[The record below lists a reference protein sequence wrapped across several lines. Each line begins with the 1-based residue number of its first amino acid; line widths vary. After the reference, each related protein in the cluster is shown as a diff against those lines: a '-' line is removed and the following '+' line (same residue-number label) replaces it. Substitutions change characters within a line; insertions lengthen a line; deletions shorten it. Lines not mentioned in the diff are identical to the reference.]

1 MISLETITQAAQLIR
16 HFTGKTPL
24 VYSAT
29 LSRRFNAQIYLK
41 LENLQKTGSFKVRG
55 ASHKLILRRREG
67 SITSKGV
74 VAASAGN
81 HAQGVALAAREAG
94 LPAAI
99 VMPTWASISKQEATR
114 NYGGRVILHGATME
128 ESIRHAEDMVASG
141 MTLIHPFDD
150 PDIIAGQGTIALEIM
165 ADLPD
170 VDTILVPVGGGGLI
184 AGIASAVK
192 SIRPD
197 VRIVGVE
204 SAACPCAQVS
214 MRTGKRVLVTAKSSI
229 ADGISVNQLGEMP
242 FEIIQDR
249 VNDVVTVEEGYIAAA
264 IQILLERKKILAEG
278 AGAVPLAAL
287 LNKAVQP
294 RKGEKMVLVISG
306 GNVDTPLLGRI
317 IQQGLLKN
325 ARIMR
330 IRLTLSDKP
339 GTLADLL
346 QKIAGLEANILH
358 IHHDR
363 SVAHR
368 SIDETSVE
376 LELET
381 RNAEHIR
388 AIATALDQAG
398 YQIEPVAGQLC
409 T

>member
-16 HFTGKTPL
+16 HFTVKTPL

-29 LSRRFNAQIYLK
+29 LSRRFDAQIYLK

-55 ASHKLILRRREG
+55 AAHKLILGRREG

-128 ESIRHAEDMVASG
+128 ESIRQAEEMVASG
-141 MTLIHPFDD
+141 MILIHPFDD

-192 SIRPD
+192 SIRPG
-197 VRIVGVE
+197 VRIIGVE

-229 ADGISVNQLGEMP
+229 ADGISVNQLGEVP
-242 FEIIQDR
+242 FAIMQER
-249 VNDVVTVEEGYIAAA
+249 VDDVVTVEEGYIAAA
-264 IQILLERKKILAEG
+264 IQVLLERKKILAEG

-287 LNKAVQP
+287 LNKAVRP
-294 RKGEKMVLVISG
+294 RKREKMVLVISG

-339 GTLADLL
+339 GTLAQLL
-346 QKIAGLEANILH
+346 QKIAELEANILH

-388 AIATALDQAG
+388 AITTALDQAG
-398 YQIEPVAGQLC
+398 YRIEPVAGQLS

>member
-16 HFTGKTPL
+16 HFTVKTPL

-29 LSRRFNAQIYLK
+29 LSRRFDAQIYLK

-55 ASHKLILRRREG
+55 AAHKLILGRREG

-128 ESIRHAEDMVASG
+128 ESIRQAEEMVASG
-141 MTLIHPFDD
+141 MILIHPFDD

-192 SIRPD
+192 SIRPG
-197 VRIVGVE
+197 VRIIGVE

-229 ADGISVNQLGEMP
+229 ADGISVNQLGEVP
-242 FEIIQDR
+242 FAIMQER
-249 VNDVVTVEEGYIAAA
+249 VDDVVTVEEGYIAAA
-264 IQILLERKKILAEG
+264 IQVLLERKKILAEG

-287 LNKAVQP
+287 LNKAVRP
-294 RKGEKMVLVISG
+294 RKREKMVLVISG

-339 GTLADLL
+339 GTLAQLL
-346 QKIAGLEANILH
+346 KNIAELEANILH

-388 AIATALDQAG
+388 AITTALDQAG
-398 YQIEPVAGQLC
+398 YRIEPVAGQPA